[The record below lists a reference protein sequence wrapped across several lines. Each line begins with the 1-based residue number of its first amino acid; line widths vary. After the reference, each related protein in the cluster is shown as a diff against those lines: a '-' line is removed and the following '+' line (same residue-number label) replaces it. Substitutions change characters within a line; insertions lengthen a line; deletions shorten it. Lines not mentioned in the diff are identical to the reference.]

1 MSTKAFPKT
10 LARTM
15 SIGLLVLAVASLTQP
30 ATEVKATTQELTIQ
44 ISPLHREIL
53 KLTPTRKQLE
63 KAQKVS
69 RKRTL
74 APSKVPAP
82 KQVEARGRWVK
93 SLLHEAGFRN
103 THLKQAWAIVM
114 KESTGRPTAYN
125 GNESTGDKSYGI
137 FQINMIGS
145 LGVDRR
151 AKFNLSSNNELFN
164 PLKNAKIAY
173 HMSNGGENWS
183 SWDIDST
190 GYNGGKSRSKYLEW
204 LALYPKG

>member
-1 MSTKAFPKT
+1 MLSKASLET

-15 SIGLLVLAVASLTQP
+15 SIGLLTLAVVSLGEIEISQ
-30 ATEVKATTQELTIQ
+30 ANATTQEPIIQPKTI
-44 ISPLHREIL
+44 EET
-53 KLTPTRKQLE
+53 LTPTRKQLE
-63 KAQKVS
+63 KADKVS
-69 RKRTL
+69 RSRTVR
-74 APSKVPAP
+74 PSKVPAP

-93 SLLHEAGFRN
+93 SLLYEAGFRD

-125 GNESTGDKSYGI
+125 GNEATGDKSYGI

-173 HMSNGGENWS
+173 HMSNGGNNWS
-183 SWDIDST
+183 AWNIDST
-190 GYNGGKSRSKYLEW
+190 GYNGGSGRAKYLEW
-204 LALYPKG
+204 LAQYPKG